1 MDEELQKLVE
11 DAIPQIA
18 ELFEVYGLE
27 VSPAQLAG
35 AFEDAGLRI
44 EHMEGNFG

>member
-11 DAIPQIA
+11 EVIPEVA
-18 ELFEVYGLE
+18 DLFEVYGLE
-27 VSPAQLAG
+27 VTPTQLAE

-44 EHMEGNFG
+44 SHREGNFG